1 MHGADRPMTRDNGSS
16 DASPLFE
23 GQFAHAIALMLLLAL
38 AIAAARFEGAMD
50 GALFGVSTPVW
61 FALLLADTV
70 IHQLF
75 VVIAWRLEL
84 HGKRLTA
91 WFGGTERAFGIFAAI
106 FAVLFGARFV
116 LITLLAIANRGSLNL
131 EPWVGYVLATVI
143 AIPAAY
149 LFHSVRAHFGFRRA
163 FGIDHFE
170 PDAAR
175 DWPLVRQGIFRFTAN
190 GMYVFGIGAL
200 WIPGLALQSTAA
212 LVAAAFSHAYI
223 WVHYF
228 TVEKPDMTRIYG

>member
-1 MHGADRPMTRDNGSS
+1 MNENKTPSAGSPM
-16 DASPLFE
+16 FE
-23 GQFAHAIALMLLLAL
+23 GQLAHALLLAALLVL
-38 AIAAARFEGAMD
+38 AIWAARIEGAME
-50 GALFGVSTPVW
+50 GALFGVSTLVW
-61 FALLLADTV
+61 FVLVLADTV

-84 HGKRLTA
+84 HGKRLTG
-91 WFGGTERAFGIFAAI
+91 WFGGTERAFGFFAAV

-116 LITLLAIANRGSLNL
+116 LITLLAIANRGSLGL
-131 EPWVGYVLATVI
+131 EPWIGYVLAAVV
-143 AIPAAY
+143 AVPAAY
-149 LFHSVRAHFGFRRA
+149 LFYSVRTYFGFRRA
-163 FGIDHFE
+163 FGIDHFD

-175 DWPLVRQGIFRFTAN
+175 DWPLVREGIFKFTSN

-200 WIPGLALQSTAA
+200 WIPGLALQSTAG

-228 TVEKPDMTRIYG
+228 TVEKPDMRRIYG